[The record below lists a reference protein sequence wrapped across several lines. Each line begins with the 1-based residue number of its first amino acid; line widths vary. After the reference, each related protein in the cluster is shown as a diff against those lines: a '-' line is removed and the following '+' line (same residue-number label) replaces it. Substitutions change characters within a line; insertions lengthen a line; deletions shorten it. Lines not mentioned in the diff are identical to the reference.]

1 MIKTKKYRVSSKRKE
16 LYRLTYTIY
25 DFYQNYPD
33 KNKIPKDKY
42 IGVLKDFYKLL
53 TKKVIID
60 RKKVELPYNLSNHRI
75 KKIKQSMASTPKIDF
90 NKSKLL
96 GVKVYHLNNHS
107 SGFYFRWYW
116 DRYPFLTKN
125 KKMYKFEL
133 TKTNALLLAKE
144 IFRCNGDPYIK
155 DYDALR

>member
-1 MIKTKKYRVSSKRKE
+1 MIKTKKYRVSNKRKE

-25 DFYQNYPD
+25 DFYQNFEH
-33 KNKIPKDKY
+33 NKTISKEKY
-42 IGVLKDFYKLL
+42 ISILKDFFLML
-53 TKKVIID
+53 TEKVITD
-60 RKKVELPYNLSNHRI
+60 RKKIELPNNLGSHRI
-75 KKIKQSMASTPKIDF
+75 KKIKQNKNKPPRIDF

-116 DRYPFLTKN
+116 DKYPYLIKN

-133 TKTNALLLAKE
+133 TKTNSLLLAKE
-144 IFRCNGDPYIK
+144 IFRCNRDPYIK